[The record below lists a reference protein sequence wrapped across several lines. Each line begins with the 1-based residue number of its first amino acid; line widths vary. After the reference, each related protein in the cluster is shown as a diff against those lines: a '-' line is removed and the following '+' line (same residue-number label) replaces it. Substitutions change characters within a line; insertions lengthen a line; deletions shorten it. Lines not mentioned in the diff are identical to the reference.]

1 MIGPASHT
9 GDATH
14 ADLGANHRDAAMNG
28 DATTATCDRGH
39 PDARREDLTTSD
51 EGLGYSRTHQA
62 KKGGQ
67 IGGAPPKLGSGVG
80 QNDLPN
86 VGDNADI
93 QGQYR

>member
-1 MIGPASHT
+1 MIGPASHI

-14 ADLGANHRDAAMNG
+14 ADFGANHRDAAMDD

-39 PDARREDLTTSD
+39 PDVRREDQTTND
-51 EGLGYSRTHQA
+51 EGRGHSRIYQA
-62 KKGGQ
+62 KRGSQ
-67 IGGAPPKLGSGVG
+67 IGGAPPKPESGVG

-93 QGQYR
+93 QGQHR